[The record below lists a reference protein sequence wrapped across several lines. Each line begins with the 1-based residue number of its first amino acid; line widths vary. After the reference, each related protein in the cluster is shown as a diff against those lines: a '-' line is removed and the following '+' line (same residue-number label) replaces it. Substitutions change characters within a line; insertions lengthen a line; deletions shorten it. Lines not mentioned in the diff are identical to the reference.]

1 MRISILGDGGPT
13 TLEASV
19 LGENTDVSGPGPN
32 ETIGELTIPDDITE
46 LAESPEYLVI
56 GPPPR
61 SVWGHVLHGA
71 AIAIVAA
78 VLITWLLNSSPDNQ
92 TELLAP
98 AIAPSSAAVP
108 PWAPAQPEPAIVV
121 PDQAEAGSSAS
132 SLNRPATYSQ
142 FCRNSP
148 VLCSPPA
155 TPLAIGY
162 LQFCHNTPTLCTTT
176 KPN

>member
-1 MRISILGDGGPT
+1 MRISVLGDDGPT

-19 LGENTDVSGPGPN
+19 VDESTDVSVPGPN

-56 GPPPR
+56 GPPPQ
-61 SVWGHVLHGA
+61 SAWVHVLHGA

-78 VLITWLLNSSPDNQ
+78 VLITWLLSTNPDNQ
-92 TELLAP
+92 TEP
-98 AIAPSSAAVP
+98 IAPSPAAVP

-121 PDQAEAGSSAS
+121 PDQAEAGSNVG
-132 SLNRPATYSQ
+132 SLKRPATHAQ

-148 VLCSPPA
+148 VLCSSPA
-155 TPLAIGY
+155 TPLPIGY
-162 LQFCHNTPTLCTTT
+162 LQFCHNTPTLCIMT